1 MTKYMVMCFA
11 LILMA
16 ILPGCDALN
25 ELTDDTEKPQ
35 EGTIEGTVAL
45 ESGTDHGGVIIS
57 VKETNIKTTSKSDGS
72 FQLPDV
78 PKGINFVSFELEGF
92 VSADKEV
99 EVIGGETTNVDVSLE
114 REIPMPPTLPNP

>member
-1 MTKYMVMCFA
+1 MTKYMVMCVA

-35 EGTIEGTVAL
+35 EGTIEGTVTL
-45 ESGTDHGGVIIS
+45 ESGTEHGGVIIS
-57 VKETNIKTTSKSDGS
+57 VKETNIKTTSKSDGF

-92 VSADKEV
+92 VSADEEV

-114 REIPMPPTLPNP
+114 LEIPMPPNLPNP